1 MLSIAVSVA
10 PSSASSTRASSPW
23 SSSSL
28 SQSQTSKAK
37 RTSSLSAAAERIALW
52 RKDPVTFVRDCF
64 RAEPDPWQTAAL
76 NAYAGSK
83 RVALKA
89 CKGPGKSTALAWSIW
104 HFLTVWPHPLVGGTS
119 ITGENL
125 RDTLWT
131 ELARWRLRS
140 PFHQTAFEWGPTR
153 IVSRDHPDTWYAT
166 ARTWSRA
173 ASPDEQGLTLAGL
186 HADYALFVLDEAGGI
201 PDAVATE
208 AEGVLSTGTVTK
220 LIIAGNPTHLT
231 GPLYRACM
239 LERPDW
245 LVIQVTGD
253 PDRADRAPRV
263 DIEWARKMI
272 RSYGRDSALVQAKVL
287 GEFPSAATDALVSVQ
302 QFEDAFLRWG
312 PDGLADSPRGLGLDV
327 ARYGADRNVLCY
339 RAGDRVERFEAW
351 QGQDTVYTAGRVAEA
366 AEDWAAEFVHV
377 DDVGVGGGVT
387 DQLAA
392 MDVRGVVGI
401 NVGAGATDKAKHL
414 NLRSELNL
422 GLQSRF
428 REGLIAIEPS
438 IRDQTTLMAEGTTLK
453 VGYSTGSRRKIEG
466 KDEYKK
472 RTGMSPDYWDALVLA
487 FDARGEMPLVE
498 FG

>member
-1 MLSIAVSVA
+1 M
-10 PSSASSTRASSPW
+10 
-23 SSSSL
+23 SSSS
-28 SQSQTSKAK
+28 
-37 RTSSLSAAAERIALW
+37 RSLSRTKPAADRIALW
-52 RKDPVTFVRDCF
+52 RQDPVTFVRDCF
-64 RAEPDPWQTAAL
+64 QADPDPWQAEAL
-76 NAYAGSK
+76 DAYASGK

-89 CKGPGKSTALAWSIW
+89 CKGPGKSTVLAWSIW
-104 HFLTVWPHPLVGGTS
+104 HFLTVWPHPLVGATS
-119 ITGENL
+119 ITGDNL

-131 ELARWRLRS
+131 ELARWRIRS
-140 PFHQTAFEWGPTR
+140 AFHEAAFEWGP
-153 IVSRDHPDTWYAT
+153 SRVWSKDHPETWYAT

-208 AEGVLSTGTVTK
+208 AEGVLSVGKVTK
-220 LIIAGNPTHLT
+220 LVIGGNPTHLM

-239 LERPDW
+239 IERPDW
-245 LVIQVTGD
+245 TVISVTGD
-253 PDRADRAPRV
+253 PDRPDRAPRV
-263 DIEWARKMI
+263 DIEWARKMV

-287 GEFPSAATDALVSVQ
+287 GEFPSAATEALISIQ
-302 QFEDAFLRWG
+302 QFEDAFLRW
-312 PDGLADSPRGLGLDV
+312 DARDVLAGEPHGLGLDV
-327 ARYGADRNVLCY
+327 ARYGSDRNVLCY
-339 RAGDRVERFEAW
+339 RAGDLIEQYDSW
-351 QGQDTVYTAGRVAEA
+351 QGQDTVYTAGRTKEA
-366 AEDWAAEFVHV
+366 AEKWGAEFVNV

-392 MDVRGVVGI
+392 MNVRGVNGI
-401 NVGAGATDKAKHL
+401 NVGGSPTDKAKHL

-422 GLQSRF
+422 GLQARF

-438 IRDQTTLMAEGTTLK
+438 IREATTLMAEATTLK

-466 KDEYKK
+466 KDEYRK
-472 RTGMSPDYWDALVLA
+472 RTGMSPDYWDATVLA